1 MDVEEEED
9 QEEEKPV
16 IEEQMVPSH
25 IQIDTNVACVIREQ
39 MQQAVGEGDDEDEM
53 ILDIPQIEE
62 DSD

>member
-9 QEEEKPV
+9 HEEEKPV
-16 IEEQMVPSH
+16 IEEQMKPSH
-25 IQIDTNVACVIREQ
+25 IQIDTSIIREQ